1 MTTWVDTSCII
12 SVFLALIILSNY
24 RVTAMIRIFAVQS
37 FVLSLLPFFLHAA
50 SLTGRDIFIVLVTMV
65 LKAALAPSILFWAIR
80 HVSMRSEIK
89 PILGFGS
96 SIVLGVIL
104 IAGAFWVSSSL
115 KFPGGNPA
123 SDLILPC
130 SLSTVLLGFMIMV
143 TRTRAVTQVL
153 GYLIM
158 ENGIF
163 LFAVSLFDV
172 MPVLIEMGILLD
184 IFVAVFIMAIVV
196 NHINEEFEKN
206 LASVSRSKMG
216 ETF

>member
-1 MTTWVDTSCII
+1 MTSWIDVICIVI
-12 SVFLALIILSNY
+12 VFLSLIILSNY
-24 RVTAMIRIFAVQS
+24 RVTAMIQVFALQS
-37 FVLSLLPFFLHAA
+37 LVLGFMPFFLHA
-50 SLTGRDIFIVLVTMV
+50 SSISGRDVMIACVTMV
-65 LKAALAPSILFWAIR
+65 LKAAIVPSILFWAIR

-89 PILGFGS
+89 PIIGFGS
-96 SIVLGVIL
+96 SIILGTML
-104 IAGAFWVSSSL
+104 IAGAFWVSLSL
-115 KFPGGNPA
+115 KLPGRLV

-163 LFAVSLFDV
+163 LFAVSLSQE

-184 IFVAVFIMAIVV
+184 IFVAGFIMAIVV
-196 NHINEEFEKN
+196 NHINEEFEKSTAA
-206 LASVSRSKMG
+206 LSRSKMG

>member
-1 MTTWVDTSCII
+1 MTSWIDVVCI
-12 SVFLALIILSNY
+12 SVVFLSLIILSNS
-24 RVTAMIRIFAVQS
+24 RVTAMIRVFALQS
-37 FVLSLLPFFLHAA
+37 FVLSLLPFFLHA
-50 SLTGRDIFIVLVTMV
+50 SFISGHDFFIALVTMV
-65 LKAALAPSILFWAIR
+65 LKAVLVPSILFWAIR
-80 HVSMRSEIK
+80 HVSMRLEIK
-89 PILGFGS
+89 PILGFGF
-96 SIVLGVIL
+96 SIILGAIVI
-104 IAGAFWVSSSL
+104 AVAFWVSLSL
-115 KFPGGNPA
+115 KLPGKPI

-130 SLSTVLLGFMIMV
+130 SLSTVLLGFMVMV
-143 TRTRAVTQVL
+143 SRTRAVTQVL

-206 LASVSRSKMG
+206 TASVSRSKMG

>member
-1 MTTWVDTSCII
+1 MASWGDVICIVV
-12 SVFLALIILSNY
+12 VFLSLIILSNY
-24 RVTAMIRIFAVQS
+24 RVVAMIRVFAVQS
-37 FVLSLLPFFLHAA
+37 FVLSLLPFFLHA
-50 SLTGRDIFIVLVTMV
+50 SFISSQDVFIALVTMI
-65 LKAALAPSILFWAIR
+65 LKAALVPSILFWAIR
-80 HVSMRSEIK
+80 HVSMRSEVK
-89 PILGFGS
+89 PIIGFGA
-96 SIVLGVIL
+96 SIIFGAML
-104 IAGAFWVSSSL
+104 IAGAFWVSLSL
-115 KFPGGNPA
+115 KLPGKPV

-172 MPVLIEMGILLD
+172 MPILIEIGILLD

-206 LASVSRSKMG
+206 PASVSRSKMG
-216 ETF
+216 ETY

>member
-1 MTTWVDTSCII
+1 MTSWVDVICII
-12 SVFLALIILSNY
+12 VVFLSLIILSNY
-24 RVTAMIRIFAVQS
+24 RVSAMIRVFAAQS
-37 FVLSLLPFFLHAA
+37 FVLSLLPFFLHA
-50 SLTGRDIFIVLVTMV
+50 SCISSRDIIIALVTMI
-65 LKAALAPSILFWAIR
+65 LKAAMVPSILFWAIR

-89 PILGFGS
+89 PIIGFGS
-96 SIVLGVIL
+96 SIIFGAML
-104 IAGAFWVSSSL
+104 IAVAFWVSLSL
-115 KFPGGNPA
+115 KLPGKPV

-153 GYLIM
+153 GYLIL

-163 LFAVSLFDV
+163 LFAVSLIDV

-206 LASVSRSKMG
+206 TASVIRSKMG

>member
-1 MTTWVDTSCII
+1 MTSWVDAICII
-12 SVFLALIILSNY
+12 IVLLSLMILSNY
-24 RVTAMIRIFAVQS
+24 RVAAMIRVFAAQS
-37 FVLSLLPFFLHAA
+37 FALSLLPFFLRTSSISSQDVFLA
-50 SLTGRDIFIVLVTMV
+50 LITMIVKAGLV
-65 LKAALAPSILFWAIR
+65 PFILFWAIR

-89 PILGFGS
+89 PIIGFGA
-96 SIVLGVIL
+96 SIIFGAML
-104 IAGAFWVSSSL
+104 IAGAFWVSLSL
-115 KFPGGNPA
+115 KLPDRAA
-123 SDLILPC
+123 SDLVLPC

-163 LFAVSLFDV
+163 LFAFSLFDV
-172 MPVLIEMGILLD
+172 MPVLIEIGVLLD

-206 LASVSRSKMG
+206 PACVDRSKMG

>member
-1 MTTWVDTSCII
+1 MTIWVDGICIVT
-12 SVFLALIILSNY
+12 VFLALIILSNY
-24 RVTAMIRIFAVQS
+24 RVAAMIQLFALQA
-37 FVLSLLPFFLHAA
+37 FALSLLPFILHVSSISGQDILI
-50 SLTGRDIFIVLVTMV
+50 SLGTMV
-65 LKAALAPSILFWAIR
+65 LKAALVPSILFWAIR

-89 PILGFGS
+89 PIIGFGS
-96 SIVLGVIL
+96 SIILGAIL
-104 IAGAFWVSSSL
+104 IAGAFWVSLTL
-115 KFPGGNPA
+115 KLPGKPA

-130 SLSTVLLGFMIMV
+130 SLATVLLGFMIMV

-172 MPVLIEMGILLD
+172 MPVLIELGILLD

-206 LASVSRSKMG
+206 AASVSRSKMG

>member
-1 MTTWVDTSCII
+1 MTIWVDTSCII
-12 SVFLALIILSNY
+12 VVFLALIILSNY
-24 RVTAMIRIFAVQS
+24 RVAAMIRVFALQS
-37 FVLSLLPFFLHAA
+37 FVLGILPFFLHV
-50 SLTGRDIFIVLVTMV
+50 SGISGREVFIALVTMI
-65 LKAALAPSILFWAIR
+65 LKAFLVPSILFWAIR
-80 HVSMRSEIK
+80 HVSMRSELK
-89 PILGFGS
+89 PILGFGA
-96 SIVLGVIL
+96 SIVLGAIV
-104 IAGAFWVSSSL
+104 IAGAFWVSLSL
-115 KFPGGNPA
+115 KLPGKPV

-130 SLSTVLLGFMIMV
+130 SLATVLLGFMVMV

-153 GYLIM
+153 GYLIL

-163 LFAVSLFDV
+163 LFAISLFDV

-206 LASVSRSKMG
+206 PALVSRSKLG

>member
-1 MTTWVDTSCII
+1 MTSWVDVICII
-12 SVFLALIILSNY
+12 VVFLSLVILSNS
-24 RVTAMIRIFAVQS
+24 RVTAMIRVFALQS
-37 FVLSLLPFFLHAA
+37 FVLGLLPFFLHI
-50 SLTGRDIFIVLVTMV
+50 SGMSGRVVMISLVTII
-65 LKAALAPSILFWAIR
+65 LKAGLVPYILFWAIR
-80 HVSMRSEIK
+80 HVSMRTEIK
-89 PILGFGS
+89 PILGFGT
-96 SIVLGVIL
+96 SIILGAIV
-104 IAGAFWVSSSL
+104 IAGAFWVSLSL
-115 KFPGGNPA
+115 KLPGKPV

-153 GYLIM
+153 GYLIL

-163 LFAVSLFDV
+163 LFAISLFDE
-172 MPVLIEMGILLD
+172 MPALIEMGVLLD

-206 LASVSRSKMG
+206 TVSVGRSKMG

>member
-1 MTTWVDTSCII
+1 MTSWVDASCII
-12 SVFLALIILSNY
+12 IVFLSLIILSNY
-24 RVTAMIRIFAVQS
+24 RVVAMIRVFAIQS
-37 FVLSLLPFFLHAA
+37 LVLGLLPFFMHASCISSRDVLI
-50 SLTGRDIFIVLVTMV
+50 SLITLILKVALV
-65 LKAALAPSILFWAIR
+65 PSILFWAIR
-80 HVSMRSEIK
+80 HVSMRAEIK
-89 PILGFGS
+89 PIIGFGS
-96 SIVLGVIL
+96 SIVFGALI
-104 IAGAFWVSSSL
+104 IAGAFWISLSL
-115 KFPGGNPA
+115 KLPGKPV

-196 NHINEEFEKN
+196 NHINEEFEKS
-206 LASVSRSKMG
+206 AESIIPKIG

>member
-1 MTTWVDTSCII
+1 M
-12 SVFLALIILSNY
+12 ILK
-24 RVTAMIRIFAVQS
+24 A
-37 FVLSLLPFFLHAA
+37 
-50 SLTGRDIFIVLVTMV
+50 VLV
-65 LKAALAPSILFWAIR
+65 PSILFWAIR
-80 HVSMRSEIK
+80 HVSMRSEVK
-89 PILGFGS
+89 PIIGFGS
-96 SIVLGVIL
+96 SIIFGAMI
-104 IAGAFWVSSSL
+104 IAGAFWVSLSL
-115 KFPGGNPA
+115 TLPGKPA

-172 MPVLIEMGILLD
+172 MPVLIEIGILLD